1 MVGERGVTLSGGQKQ
16 RAALTRALLKEP
28 PVLVLDDALAHVDTH
43 TEEEILRRL
52 KDYTSQRTTFL
63 IAHRTSTVAV
73 ADVIVV
79 LEDGTIVETGTHD
92 ELLARGGAYARFYHR
107 QLREER
113 LAGVAGA

>member
-16 RAALTRALLKEP
+16 RAALARALLKEP

-52 KDYTSQRTTFL
+52 RDYTSQRTTFL

-79 LEDGTIVETGTHD
+79 LENGAIAQMGTHG
-92 ELLARGGAYARFYHR
+92 ELLAREGAYARFYHR
-107 QLREER
+107 QLREEG
-113 LAGVAGA
+113 LAGVDG